1 MAASDS
7 TQTAGAAKGRSRR
20 ALEREKR
27 RAEGKGRPT
36 GLVDAVTGRPVLAH
50 AVNGHLYVAKPGWAH
65 FRGRVLDAVVVTA
78 VAGVLMA
85 LLNALVQNLALGELS
100 YALFMSEGLFAAALV
115 TLWFLVVFL
124 YGMAW
129 GTWGSVGDAAAGMC
143 SVRVSD
149 GTAAGAWLGG
159 WRAVC
164 WSFVPL
170 YVVMIVL
177 AAFDGTS
184 AGGDFDSRFVA
195 ADQLRAWLPDCLRC
209 RRLRFPRRRGGR
221 PALQKIP
228 PRPSCQTRT
237 TSG

>member
-1 MAASDS
+1 VAASDS
-7 TQTAGAAKGRSRR
+7 TQPADAGKGRSRR

-27 RAEGKGRPT
+27 RVEGKGRPT

-50 AVNGHLYVAKPGWAH
+50 AANGHFYVAKPGWAH

-100 YALFMSEGLFAAALV
+100 YALFMSEGLFATALIA
-115 TLWFLVVFL
+115 LWFLVVFL

-129 GTWGSVGDAAAGMC
+129 GTWGSVGDAAVGMR
-143 SVRVSD
+143 SVRISD
-149 GTAAGAWLGG
+149 GRAAGAWLGG

-170 YVVMIVL
+170 YVLMIVV

-195 ADQLRAWLPDCLRC
+195 ADQHSGLAAGLP
-209 RRLRFPRRRGGR
+209 PV
-221 PALQKIP
+221 PAPLVP
-228 PRPSCQTRT
+228 A
-237 TSG
+237 

>member
-1 MAASDS
+1 MVSCPHRRPAPKPLPSCGNFSQAETGDTVAASDS
-7 TQTAGAAKGRSRR
+7 TQPAGAAKGRSRR

-36 GLVDAVTGRPVLAH
+36 GLVDA
-50 AVNGHLYVAKPGWAH
+50 
-65 FRGRVLDAVVVTA
+65 
-78 VAGVLMA
+78 
-85 LLNALVQNLALGELS
+85 
-100 YALFMSEGLFAAALV
+100 
-115 TLWFLVVFL
+115 LWFLVVFL

-129 GTWGSVGDAAAGMC
+129 GTWGGVGDAAAGMR
-143 SVRVSD
+143 SVRISD

-170 YVVMIVL
+170 YLVMIVV

-195 ADQLRAWLPDCLRC
+195 ADQHSGMAAGLP
-209 RRLRFPRRRGGR
+209 PV
-221 PALQKIP
+221 PA
-228 PRPSCQTRT
+228 PSVPA
-237 TSG
+237 